1 MRPVFW
7 IVGVPLLLA
16 GAFFAIANREEV
28 RIDLWP
34 LSGAVTVPLFAA
46 LVGALYAGFVIG
58 ALVAWWAGRHGRRA
72 ARAARRRAAELEAE
86 VTRLRKAAPPPAAT
100 TLPATT
106 PRPGPGPGTNPS
118 PSPVPV
124 VTHP

>member
-34 LSGAVTVPLFAA
+34 LWGAVTVPLFAA

-72 ARAARRRAAELEAE
+72 ARGARRRAGELEAE
-86 VTRLRKAAPPPAAT
+86 IARLRKATTPPAA
-100 TLPATT
+100 LPVAAV
-106 PRPGPGPGTNPS
+106 PPA
-118 PSPVPV
+118 SPVPV

>member
-34 LSGAVTVPLFAA
+34 LSGAITVPLFAA

-72 ARAARRRAAELEAE
+72 ARGARRRAVKLEAE
-86 VTRLRKAAPPPAAT
+86 LSRLRKAAPPPAAT

-106 PRPGPGPGTNPS
+106 PRPGSAASTS

>member
-34 LSGAVTVPLFAA
+34 LSGAVTIPLFAA

-72 ARAARRRAAELEAE
+72 ARAARRRATELEAE
-86 VTRLRKAAPPPAAT
+86 LARLRKAAPPPAAPG
-100 TLPATT
+100 LPATA
-106 PRPGPGPGTNPS
+106 PRPGPGANPS

>member
-34 LSGAVTVPLFAA
+34 LSGAVTIPLFAA

-72 ARAARRRAAELEAE
+72 ARAARRRAVELEAE
-86 VTRLRKAAPPPAAT
+86 LSRLRKATPPPPAT
-100 TLPATT
+100 TLPATIQ
-106 PRPGPGPGTNPS
+106 RPGPAASTS